1 MPLLTRQPASSHPLI
16 PSGRHSLGGALATLA
31 AYEAV
36 HLCKRLDSSAGF
48 PGASI
53 QVYTYGAPRP
63 GALAC
68 SMRGFQLSSSHLGS
82 FKTEPHVKMIIQ
94 EGRAEVRHGT
104 SGDDI
109 RPAGLYL
116 LAGNGAFARDLRATV
131 PATFDVIHADDTIVR
146 HGGLVWVKARGACL
160 LAPQRCP

>member
-1 MPLLTRQPASSHPLI
+1 MHCMHCMPAQCAHSGPLSLSSACMPFLTRQPASSHPLF

-36 HLCKRLDSSAGF
+36 HLCKRLEGCAGF

-68 SMRGFQLSSSHLGS
+68 SMRGVQLSSSRLGS
-82 FKTEPHVKMIIQ
+82 FKTAPLVKI
-94 EGRAEVRHGT
+94 T
-104 SGDDI
+104 
-109 RPAGLYL
+109 
-116 LAGNGAFARDLRATV
+116 
-131 PATFDVIHADDTIVR
+131 
-146 HGGLVWVKARGACL
+146 
-160 LAPQRCP
+160 